1 MYRDKGRKRFY
12 ILLSFASFA
21 SFASLAFIELLECI
35 RNMTSKQYTSG
46 FDQTVMTGFTG
57 RKHRISMGL
66 RMTPMI
72 DVIFLLLTFFVMTAK
87 FQEPEQLM
95 PVIVGKTSPQSPI
108 IQDTPLKIFIE
119 ADSSGCL
126 LRVENR
132 PAITLSDENPQ
143 ESLLVLARKVR
154 QELEATGPVP
164 VELYYDDAISWDIV
178 VKVYDVL
185 YALGTQNITFRIEE

>member
-1 MYRDKGRKRFY
+1 MGHGQD
-12 ILLSFASFA
+12 
-21 SFASLAFIELLECI
+21 
-35 RNMTSKQYTSG
+35 MSG
-46 FDQTVMTGFTG
+46 FHQTVMVGFG

-87 FQEPEQLM
+87 FQEPEQLL
-95 PVIVGKTSPQSPI
+95 PVIMGKTNPQPAVI
-108 IQDTPLKIFIE
+108 EDTPLKIFIE

-126 LRVENR
+126 LRVGNR
-132 PAITLSDENPQ
+132 PRVRLLDENPQ

-154 QELEATGPVP
+154 QELETNGPVP
-164 VELYYDDAISWDIV
+164 VELYYDDVISWDIV

-185 YALGTQNITFRIEE
+185 YGLGLQNITFRIEE